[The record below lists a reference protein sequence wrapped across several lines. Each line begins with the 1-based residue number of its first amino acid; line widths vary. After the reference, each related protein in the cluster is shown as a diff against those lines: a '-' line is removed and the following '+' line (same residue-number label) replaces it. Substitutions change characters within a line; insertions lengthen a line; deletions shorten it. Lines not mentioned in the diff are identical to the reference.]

1 MSDISPQFDEST
13 VISTSRLTK
22 AYDRL
27 VAVNDLHLQVMRG
40 DVFGFLGPNGS
51 GKTTTIRMLLGLIRP
66 TAGRAILFG
75 MDNAYQLPAILQR
88 IGAIV
93 ETPVFY
99 PYLSGLDNLRAIA
112 ASSGMVSGKSNDRR
126 LEEVLELVELR
137 EYAGLAYNKYSLGMK
152 QRLGIAAALLTDP
165 ELVLLDEPTN
175 GLDPTGMIEIR
186 KLIQR
191 LAELGKTIFLSSH
204 MLHEVQQVC
213 NRVGILHRGNL
224 IKQGNVGEMLRHQ
237 EQVEVRL
244 SGEEETQRARHILQQ
259 ARENGAGWLIDAKVE
274 QDSKGKRLLLV
285 NAPADRSAEI
295 NAILA
300 RADLFAAEIH
310 PRQGSLEDLFLQA
323 MAESPLAPMQQTQ
336 EHVGME
342 ALADGWK
349 QEETAV
355 SDGEKRGVK

>member
-1 MSDISPQFDEST
+1 
-13 VISTSRLTK
+13 
-22 AYDRL
+22 
-27 VAVNDLHLQVMRG
+27 
-40 DVFGFLGPNGS
+40 
-51 GKTTTIRMLLGLIRP
+51 
-66 TAGRAILFG
+66 
-75 MDNAYQLPAILQR
+75 
-88 IGAIV
+88 
-93 ETPVFY
+93 
-99 PYLSGLDNLRAIA
+99 
-112 ASSGMVSGKSNDRR
+112 
-126 LEEVLELVELR
+126 
-137 EYAGLAYNKYSLGMK
+137 

-259 ARENGAGWLIDAKVE
+259 TRENGVSWLIDAKVE